1 MKQYLGMQF
10 LQNSTFMK
18 YPYKRKTPAAS
29 FRSGR
34 GFTIYLIYPGNPGV
48 P

>member
-1 MKQYLGMQF
+1 MQF

-18 YPYKRKTPAAS
+18 YLYKRNAPVAS

-34 GFTIYLIYPGNPGV
+34 GVTIYLIYPGNPV
-48 P
+48 VS